1 MATVADI
8 KRKIDT
14 LLTVSASGMKLQL
27 NSNTLD
33 RAYEAYIFSLC
44 KVAVERAGVT
54 VNLRG
59 IKSRGTPKTL
69 VFRGAPGYMDSLAQD
84 FCYAYCELN
93 GKEFE
98 IHLDVQYEGCSSALH
113 EIDVSVYEHESAEK
127 IRNTGKIPKSDK
139 LIMMFEC
146 KFYDKSIVSTN
157 VARAFAGLVQ
167 DCRGNKVNAFAS
179 NNGSDNLKKY
189 FSNKY
194 NIEPFIDL
202 DSTNVN
208 AEGRFIR
215 VIEQALRKWAI

>member
-1 MATVADI
+1 MARVADI

-14 LLTVSASGMKLQL
+14 LLTVSASGIKLKL

-44 KVAVERAGVT
+44 KVAVERAGGT

-59 IKSRGTPKTL
+59 IISGGTPTTL
-69 VFRGAPGYMDSLAQD
+69 VFRGAPGHMHSSAQD
-84 FCYAYCELN
+84 YCYAYCELN

-98 IHLDVQYEGCSSALH
+98 IHLDVQYGGSSGALH
-113 EIDVSVYEHESAEK
+113 EIDVSIYDHKSAEN
-127 IRNTGKIPKSDK
+127 IRRTGNIPKSDK

-146 KFYDKSIVSTN
+146 KFYDTSIVSTN

-167 DCRGNKVNAFAS
+167 DCRGNRVNAFAS
-179 NNGSDNLKKY
+179 NNGSDNLKRY
-189 FSNKY
+189 FSNKN

-208 AEGRFIR
+208 AEERFIR